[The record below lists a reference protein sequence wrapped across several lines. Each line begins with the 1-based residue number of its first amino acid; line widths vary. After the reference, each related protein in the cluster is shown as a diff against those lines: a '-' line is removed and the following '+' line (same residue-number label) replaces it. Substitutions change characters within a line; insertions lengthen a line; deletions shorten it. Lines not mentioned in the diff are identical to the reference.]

1 MVKITPTQLVLGLL
15 IVFALLWGLRRLLVL
30 VRLGQESRRNLHR
43 ARQSSR
49 RGYEYEKDAKHA
61 LVSMGF
67 KVIEHQPN
75 AIASYW
81 IDQEFQETKITADYL
96 VERDGERAIV
106 EVKSGRKARATHRD
120 TRRQLFEYH
129 HTFNVNAVYLF
140 DYEANRLQ
148 RVDFDETRT
157 NEKDRKKA
165 IFGYLI
171 AAFLG
176 FFAGYYLT
184 H

>member
-1 MVKITPTQLVLGLL
+1 MFDFAPIKMLVSLL
-15 IVFALLWGLRRLLVL
+15 IIIVLIWAIRHLLVL
-30 VRLGQESRRNLHR
+30 AKLGKRARQNAHR
-43 ARQSSR
+43 ARQSAQ
-49 RGYEYEKDAKHA
+49 RGYEYEKNARSA

-67 KVIEHQPN
+67 KVLEHQPS
-75 AIASYW
+75 ALASYW
-81 IDQEFQETKITADYL
+81 IDEKYHETKITSDYL
-96 VERDGERAIV
+96 VEHQGERAII

-129 HTFNVNAVYLF
+129 HTFDVDAIYLF
-140 DYEANRLQ
+140 DVESNRLQ
-148 RVDFDETRT
+148 RVDFGEEITT
-157 NEKDRKKA
+157 KKPA
-165 IFGYLI
+165 KMTVFWCIA